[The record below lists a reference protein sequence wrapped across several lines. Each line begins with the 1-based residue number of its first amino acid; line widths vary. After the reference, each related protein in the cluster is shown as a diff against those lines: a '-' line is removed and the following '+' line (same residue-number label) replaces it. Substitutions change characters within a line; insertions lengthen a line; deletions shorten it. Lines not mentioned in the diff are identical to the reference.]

1 MTNFGEL
8 YERYA
13 RDVYRFAVYLSGDP
27 ALAQD
32 IAAETFVRAWTAD
45 VPIRVATVKAYLFTI
60 ARNLHLHHLRKAA
73 KQQALDEAMVD
84 RAVDLQ
90 LAAEQKAELRS
101 VLQDMQRLPE
111 ADRAALLMRAEEG
124 MTYEEIARSLGLSL
138 VAVKVKIHR
147 ARQTLAHLRDNR
159 RELP

>member
-32 IAAETFVRAWTAD
+32 IAAETFVRAYTAD

-60 ARNLHLHHLRKAA
+60 ARNLHLHHLRRAS
-73 KQQALDEAMVD
+73 KQQGLDEAMLD
-84 RAVDLQ
+84 PAVDLQ
-90 LAAEQKAELRS
+90 LAAEQKAELRT
-101 VLQDMQRLPE
+101 VLQDMQTLPE

-147 ARQTLAHLRDNR
+147 ARQTLAHLRNNR
-159 RELP
+159 RELQ